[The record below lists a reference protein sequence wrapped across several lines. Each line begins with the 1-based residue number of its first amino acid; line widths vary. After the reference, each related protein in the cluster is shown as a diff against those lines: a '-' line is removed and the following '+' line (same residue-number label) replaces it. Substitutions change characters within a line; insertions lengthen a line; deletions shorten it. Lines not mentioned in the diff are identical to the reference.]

1 MMSNNQPR
9 PEADGNPQDRKHP
22 PAKARPAAD
31 PAKEP
36 SAIAAFEEEGAG
48 IAAKE

>member
-1 MMSNNQPR
+1 MMSNNRPR
-9 PEADGNPQDRKHP
+9 PEAEGDQQGRKRL
-22 PAKARPAAD
+22 PAKASPAAD